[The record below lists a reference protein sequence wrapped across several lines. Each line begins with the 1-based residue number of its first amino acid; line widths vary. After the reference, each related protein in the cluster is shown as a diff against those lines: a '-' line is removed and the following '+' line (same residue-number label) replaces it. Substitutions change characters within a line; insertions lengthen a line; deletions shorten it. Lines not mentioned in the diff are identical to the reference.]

1 MDTLKLRMQI
11 HTGQASG
18 VFQVARG
25 LIASHGVSALW
36 SGLVPG
42 CQRQILFGG
51 IRMGAYDIIKANVS
65 SALGEREGSSS
76 LAVKLLSGVLS
87 GSLAAA
93 VASPTDLVKVRMQA
107 QSGVAATPGHT
118 PYANWLD
125 CYRRVLREEGGVRAL
140 WRGCGPN
147 IARNACVNMV
157 ELATYDSAKEAYSS
171 SFGMAGLPLHVASA
185 LTTGLAATLFGSP
198 IDVLKSRWMA
208 QRARPGGPGLLH
220 LVRDTAAKEGLRAFY
235 RGFGANFSRM
245 AGWNIIFF
253 VTYEQVKGLLL

>member
-93 VASPTDLVKVRMQA
+93 IASPTDLVKVRMQA

-157 ELATYDSAKEAYSS
+157 ELATVS
-171 SFGMAGLPLHVASA
+171 PPPPHLHVTASMLWLHTPLPPLA
-185 LTTGLAATLFGSP
+185 LSTVRLGQGSVQQQLRHGRLAPA
-198 IDVLKSRWMA
+198 RR
-208 QRARPGGPGLLH
+208 QRPDDGPGRH
-220 LVRDTAAKEGLRAFY
+220 PLR
-235 RGFGANFSRM
+235 
-245 AGWNIIFF
+245 
-253 VTYEQVKGLLL
+253 LPH